1 MLIKFL
7 FQSDFYERQF
17 IADELWKL
25 FTIRYYLQKKKNSS
39 EADAVQFF
47 FLQLL
52 TYKTREVDLNELNLS
67 LN

>member
-1 MLIKFL
+1 MLIKVL

-25 FTIRYYLQKKKNSS
+25 FTIRYYLQKKTVVKLTLYN
-39 EADAVQFF
+39 FF